1 MKLALL
7 YILIATIAM
16 LAHIETRRSAKSL
29 SDEAPV

>member
-7 YILIATIAM
+7 YILIATITM
-16 LAHIETRRSAKSL
+16 LAHLETRRSAKSL